1 MTKAKNI
8 FVTGACGFK
17 GSVLVPKLLAA
28 GYQVTAYDI
37 MWFGNYLEAHERL
50 TIVKGDIRLA
60 DELDLSTFDAVIHL
74 SSVANDPCSD
84 LDPLL
89 TWEIS
94 CLATMRLADR
104 AARQG
109 VPHFIYASSGSVYGL
124 KDEPQVTEDLE
135 LVPLSEYNKT
145 KMVGE
150 RVLLSYSDQMVVQI
164 VRPATVCG
172 LSPRMRLDVAVN
184 LLTMQALTRGEI
196 TVLGGDQTRP
206 NIHIDD
212 ITDLYL
218 FLLDHPEATGIFNAG
233 FENISIM
240 DIAKLATKHAD
251 ASIITKPSNDPRSY
265 RVNSDRLLATGF
277 RPKKTVEDA
286 IREICEAYSL
296 GKLKDEPQ
304 FHNLRWMQ
312 ENVLISSKANL
323 AMS

>member
-1 MTKAKNI
+1 MNSKKHI
-8 FVTGACGFK
+8 FVTGACGYK
-17 GSVLVPKLLAA
+17 GSVLIPKLLAA
-28 GYQVTAYDI
+28 GHQVTAFDI
-37 MWFGNYLEAHERL
+37 MWFGNFLKPHAQL
-50 TIVKGDIRLA
+50 TVIEGDIRHA
-60 DELDLSTFDAVIHL
+60 DQLDLRPFDVIVHL

-124 KDEPQVTEDLE
+124 KDEDQVTEDLE

-150 RVLLSYSDQMVVQI
+150 RVLLSYAGDMAVQI
-164 VRPATVCG
+164 IRPATVCG

-212 ITDLYL
+212 ITDLYV
-218 FLLDHPEATGIFNAG
+218 FLIDRPDIRGVYNAG
-233 FENISIM
+233 FENISIL
-240 DIAKLATKHAD
+240 DIASMATEFAD
-251 ASIITKPSNDPRSY
+251 AKIVVKPSNDPRSY

-277 RPKKTVEDA
+277 RPLKSVRHA
-286 IREICEAYSL
+286 IQEICEAYRL
-296 GKLKDEPQ
+296 GQLHDEPR

-312 ENVLISSKANL
+312 ETVLKKAH
-323 AMS
+323 AA